1 MFIVSNRNK
10 FAQKKKKKKEMKQDI
25 NINPFRTK
33 TTKKMYLISN
43 KKTKQTINKI

>member
-33 TTKKMYLISN
+33 TKMYLISN
-43 KKTKQTINKI
+43 KKKQNKQ

>member
-10 FAQKKKKKKEMKQDI
+10 FAYKKKKKEMKQDI

-33 TTKKMYLISN
+33 TKMYLISN